1 MFGVEQVG
9 TCKVMLK
16 KSAQKKKGLAV
27 RKEIKPIL
35 RSYIMVN

>member
-1 MFGVEQVG
+1 MFGIEQVG

-16 KSAQKKKGLAV
+16 KSTHKKGLTV